1 MHKSLL
7 KLIKPVI
14 CVTLWLYFSLV
25 VMILYVQDLNEDKM
39 LYKNYFFTS
48 ELLEKYNKKMTLDS
62 LINDSF
68 LIHKAAYSKSLW

>member
-1 MHKSLL
+1 
-7 KLIKPVI
+7 
-14 CVTLWLYFSLV
+14 
-25 VMILYVQDLNEDKM
+25 MILYVQDLNEDKM

-48 ELLEKYNKKMTLDS
+48 ELVEKYNKKMTLDS